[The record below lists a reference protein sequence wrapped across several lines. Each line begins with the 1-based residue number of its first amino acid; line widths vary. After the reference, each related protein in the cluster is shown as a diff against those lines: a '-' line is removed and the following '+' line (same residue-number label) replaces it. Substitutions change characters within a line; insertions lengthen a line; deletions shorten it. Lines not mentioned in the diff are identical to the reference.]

1 MQIGPERPDERGR
14 VPATAVASRG
24 TAGTGGHGW
33 GHRRLFAG
41 WFWRLRVPEGLRC
54 EDGVCSSYGVQD
66 ARLWCRIG
74 TQPAPRPPLPMHG
87 LGMGWFWAPL
97 PSAGSA
103 WPYCRAQ
110 EGCMG
115 LGGPQIP
122 PVRPPG
128 CLLQGNSTQICLV
141 QGVGIVWWLYGRAD
155 PRAPLKAPGFFFL
168 HLAFD
173 QRKSFHEGISE
184 QKAHHGRARF
194 CFFYCW

>member
-1 MQIGPERPDERGR
+1 M
-14 VPATAVASRG
+14 
-24 TAGTGGHGW
+24 
-33 GHRRLFAG
+33 
-41 WFWRLRVPEGLRC
+41 PEGLWC
-54 EDGVCSSYGVQD
+54 GDGVCSGYGVQD

-87 LGMGWFWAPL
+87 LGMGWFWVPL
-97 PSAGSA
+97 PGAGSA

-110 EGCMG
+110 GDCMG

-155 PRAPLKAPGFFFL
+155 PRAPLKAPGFFFYTRL
-168 HLAFD
+168 LTKGRVSVRIFLSKGSWWHTTDKLGFVSFTVGKGKIKGVKIMLEKGFLKMRKHLQAAVLCHLCGC
-173 QRKSFHEGISE
+173 QRRTSSV
-184 QKAHHGRARF
+184 
-194 CFFYCW
+194 WV

>member
-33 GHRRLFAG
+33 GHRRLLAG
-41 WFWRLRVPEGLRC
+41 WFWRLRVPEVLQC
-54 EDGVCSSYGVQD
+54 EDGVCSGYGVQD

-87 LGMGWFWAPL
+87 LGMGWFWVPL
-97 PSAGSA
+97 PGASSAR
-103 WPYCRAQ
+103 PYW
-110 EGCMG
+110 GDCMG

-155 PRAPLKAPGFFFL
+155 PRAPLKSPGFFFYTRL
-168 HLAFD
+168 LTKGRVSTRVFLSK
-173 QRKSFHEGISE
+173 RELM
-184 QKAHHGRARF
+184 AHHG
-194 CFFYCW
+194 